1 MKVFW
6 LLGITMVFA
15 SAVCAVDAGGPA
27 MELSRKFPRIS
38 APGGRKAVQLSSGP
52 GICYPLYYF
61 TPSVTRDREH
71 LVYHRYENKDV
82 QLWLLNLAT
91 AENVQLTHATESDT
105 DWRPW
110 QREPGLHGVMDYR
123 STLVV
128 ARNVVVYFRKNT
140 AHAIDLDSL
149 KDETL
154 FTLPGDREAIG
165 QNCATPDGK
174 DFIFISAPAG
184 SENPKPC
191 KGRSSSRT
199 ISRRRNRRCSPPS
212 ITPFIT
218 PCATTRGISSSII
231 RPATTA

>member
-1 MKVFW
+1 MKVSW

-15 SAVCAVDAGGPA
+15 SAVCARADAGGPA

-61 TPSVTRDREH
+61 TPSIMRDREH

-91 AENVQLTHATESDT
+91 AENIQLTHATESDT

-128 ARNVVVYFRKNT
+128 CEMSWCISARTRRTPSISIRSRMKRFSRCP
-140 AHAIDLDSL
+140 AIAKRSG
-149 KDETL
+149 K
-154 FTLPGDREAIG
+154 
-165 QNCATPDGK
+165 NCATPDGK

-191 KGRSSSRT
+191 KVRS
-199 ISRRRNRRCSPPS
+199 
-212 ITPFIT
+212 
-218 PCATTRGISSSII
+218 
-231 RPATTA
+231 